1 MDVSFKFK
9 IGEMVKHEVPP
20 IFGTVDAMKV
30 EGDGCQYVHVVWD
43 DDRSNKRVG
52 QWFKES
58 DLIETDQS
66 KRRSYGPVRIGK
78 IMELG
83 E

>member
-20 IFGTVDAMKV
+20 IFGNVDGLKV
-30 EGDGCQYVHVVWD
+30 EIGGDLYVHVVWD

-52 QWFKES
+52 KWFKET
-58 DLIETDQS
+58 DLIETEQS
-66 KRRSYGPVRIGK
+66 DRRSNGPVRIGK